1 MYNLN
6 PLGYKSESILW
17 FTHVILSYLI
27 LPSSVYSCSC
37 QWLIFCCDQKLS
49 ISSYSHRQKAA
60 NQTKA
65 WCAHLICQHNVIK
78 WSNHKI
84 VVSTNW
90 KRLKYILIRK
100 LIRNRHLKIS
110 SVKKKKRDI
119 ISKIRHPLT
128 IYNQLL
134 DVNILDILSSSSSG
148 LRSEMEKKKKMLILC
163 HKKYA
168 ASNPGYTC
176 AHTRGRGEV
185 EHRAVHF

>member
-110 SVKKKKRDI
+110 SVKKKKKKRDI

-148 LRSEMEKKKKMLILC
+148 LRSEMEKKKKDVNSLSQKICCLQPRVYMC
-163 HKKYA
+163 TY
-168 ASNPGYTC
+168 PG
-176 AHTRGRGEV
+176 
-185 EHRAVHF
+185 